1 MYVYRTNDTI
11 YIQYSGLY
19 SRTSPYLY
27 HIISYQIC
35 YMVSHIPYRMDHK
48 LWILIVSREYAILVY
63 WVNKMSWYIRS
74 LLKYRLLTNETIDL
88 EWFFTFL
95 NRRLWTYSFHFNF
108 HFREKAIPN
117 RKKMNFTIFV
127 GDRQFTN
134 DNNLP
139 LDEVCLGLIQFES
152 IWYELLFSCKS
163 FIKMWPSPT
172 YPKKSIYM
180 DHMTYNIS
188 VLKRFSPIQR
198 HQKP

>member
-1 MYVYRTNDTI
+1 MVYTI
-11 YIQYSGLY
+11 WFII
-19 SRTSPYLY
+19 Y
-27 HIISYQIC
+27 HIPYMISYHIRH
-35 YMVSHIPYRMDHK
+35 MVYDIPYRMVHK

-108 HFREKAIPN
+108 HFREKAITN
-117 RKKMNFTIFV
+117 RKKKMNFTIFV

-163 FIKMWPSPT
+163 FIKMWRKSDLS
-172 YPKKSIYM
+172 KKSPFIWIIWSTIY
-180 DHMTYNIS
+180 
-188 VLKRFSPIQR
+188 RF
-198 HQKP
+198 